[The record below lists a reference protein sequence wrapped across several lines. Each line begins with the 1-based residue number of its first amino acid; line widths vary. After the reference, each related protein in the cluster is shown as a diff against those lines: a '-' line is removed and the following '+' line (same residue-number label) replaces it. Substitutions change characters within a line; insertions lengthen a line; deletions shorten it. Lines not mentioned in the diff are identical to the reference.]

1 MTTAAG
7 AVPRPSADGGRPTS
21 RFQEGSMNDRC
32 SAAPPVHFLGPEE
45 AAEYEKQFYGA
56 AGIKNT
62 MTQPLQPA
70 PRRVRSIS
78 RRRERPM
85 SAQANLQTLPYAT
98 LQLQPGG
105 HRQQEQSQ
113 DQKMED
119 ASRRP
124 GILGR
129 VREVLFGKTT
139 GTKSAMGN
147 VQSEMD
153 KRTSLQQPSTSYAQ
167 QQQQQP
173 LSPIGAMPP
182 PTRPIPIP
190 VQRGGMG
197 KSQSSSMIPQL
208 PASFHGSGGPNMS
221 DRPTKE
227 EIMASYNE
235 LMATGFFKAHAIQST
250 RQPPPGSLPNRPPP
264 MPTIPSPRESL
275 EQASTRTSFTMV
287 PPSPGIR
294 EFAIPPMPSSLP
306 PPPPLFPDTNQVK
319 VKPSWESFRKGFRG
333 RKRGRGDSSDDN
345 VSEVASMYSQQLPS
359 SSTAEH
365 IATQVGGISRR
376 VSKKLRKMP
385 SALATQLQ
393 TRSDGMIRMVPTV
406 ADGADTDSEDWH
418 ARLQNPNTG
427 AQGMASGLKGRS
439 ISKRLQKRHDHGKGV
454 SRPPVTL
461 DKYMGST
468 AIRHSEDQPRASI
481 SSNWE
486 PMDMDIDSGIQSRSS
501 VDSVQPEHQFE
512 SAYHMSFDGHSV
524 LTAEPLCIVPDVNRG
539 IPSVP
544 SIPKLY
550 KHERMS
556 VDENE
561 IIPVTYGQAL

>member
-1 MTTAAG
+1 MTTTTAG
-7 AVPRPSADGGRPTS
+7 VVPRPSADGGRPTS

-32 SAAPPVHFLGPEE
+32 SAAPPVQFLGPEE
-45 AAEYEKQFYGA
+45 AAEYEKQFYGQA
-56 AGIKNT
+56 ENKNHVA
-62 MTQPLQPA
+62 QPPQRA

-85 SAQANLQTLPYAT
+85 SAQAQLQTLPYDT
-98 LQLQPGG
+98 LRLRQGQLEQL
-105 HRQQEQSQ
+105 EQSQ
-113 DQKMED
+113 DLKMED
-119 ASRRP
+119 VQKKP
-124 GILGR
+124 GLLGR
-129 VREVLFGKTT
+129 VREVLFGKPT
-139 GTKSAMGN
+139 GTKSVLSN
-147 VQSEMD
+147 VQNEMD
-153 KRTSLQQPSTSYAQ
+153 KRTSLQQPPTSYTQ
-167 QQQQQP
+167 QQHQP
-173 LSPIGAMPP
+173 MLLTGAMPAP
-182 PTRPIPIP
+182 ARPIPIP
-190 VQRGGMG
+190 VQRGGMA
-197 KSQSSSMIPQL
+197 KSQSSSQIPQL

-250 RQPPPGSLPNRPPP
+250 RQPAPGSVPNHVSRGLPPLS
-264 MPTIPSPRESL
+264 TIPSLDRPSL
-275 EQASTRTSFTMV
+275 EQASKRSSFTM

-306 PPPPLFPDTNQVK
+306 PPPPLFPETNQVK

-333 RKRGRGDSSDDN
+333 RKRARGDSWDDN
-345 VSEVASMYSQQLPS
+345 VSEVASMVSQQLPS

-385 SALATQLQ
+385 SALASQLQ
-393 TRSDGMIRMVPTV
+393 TKSDGMIRIVPTV
-406 ADGADTDSEDWH
+406 ADGPETDSEEKNVYFSPG
-418 ARLQNPNTG
+418 APGMETG
-427 AQGMASGLKGRS
+427 LRVRS
-439 ISKRLQKRHDHGKGV
+439 VSKRLQKRNENGKGP

-461 DKYMGST
+461 DKYLGST
-468 AIRHSEDQPRASI
+468 AIRHSEDHQYGTT
-481 SSNWE
+481 NWE
-486 PMDMDIDSGIQSRSS
+486 PMDVDSGTHSRSS
-501 VDSVQPEHQFE
+501 VDSLQPDHHFE
-512 SAYHMSFDGHSV
+512 SAYHTSSDGQSV
-524 LTAEPLCIVPDVNRG
+524 LTAEPLCIVPDLNKG

-561 IIPVTYGQAL
+561 IIPITYGQAL